1 MTSNTA
7 GGPTRRERMRA
18 ETIAEIK
25 ASARSQLQELGPSGI
40 SLRAVARDV
49 GVTPAALYR
58 YFASL
63 DALLLDVCCDLY
75 DELIAET
82 RAAMDAAPTE
92 AHLERMKAWVWAFRA
107 WAVGN
112 RREFELM
119 ISYPEGNSAM
129 SICAD
134 PEAPGL
140 EDLDRVTLKS
150 MEHAQLCGRELAAF
164 YRQTEGQ
171 GFEFGSVTL
180 PEMSPGLEEELI
192 ERCSAMIIGE
202 RLPLSWVFA
211 FTSAWVRVFG
221 LVTMEAFGSLP
232 VRENIDE
239 FYKAQI
245 KSMLRDFGME
255 E

>member
-1 MTSNTA
+1 
-7 GGPTRRERMRA
+7 MRA

-25 ASARSQLQELGPSGI
+25 ASAKSQLQELGPSGI

-63 DALLLDVCCDLY
+63 DALLMDLCCDLY
-75 DELIAET
+75 DELIAAT
-82 RAAMDAAPTE
+82 RAAMDEAPPE
-92 AHLERMKAWVWAFRA
+92 AHVERMKAWVWAFRA
-107 WAVGN
+107 WSVGN

-119 ISYPEGNSAM
+119 ISYPEESSAM
-129 SICAD
+129 SIWTGHGTAAPEDVD
-134 PEAPGL
+134 P
-140 EDLDRVTLKS
+140 VTRKS
-150 MEHAQLCGRELAAF
+150 MEHAQMCGRELAAF
-164 YRQTEGQ
+164 YKQTEGR
-171 GFEFGSVTL
+171 GFEFGSVSL
-180 PEMSPGLEEELI
+180 PEMSPELQEEMLEH
-192 ERCSAMIIGE
+192 CSLMIIGE

-211 FTSAWVRVFG
+211 FLSAWVRVFG

-232 VRENIDE
+232 VHRHVDE